1 MTTPQ
6 QFLESFLHERAK
18 AYAEA
23 NTRLAPVHT
32 KYFGEPLL
40 QHARDFLLRDRVEQ
54 VFDEVKQSAASAIV
68 TTREH
73 FRAGDIRMRYHLSA
87 VRESWNIV
95 RIERECFLCRGTGR
109 SEGTACEKCGGEG
122 WYDPREITSSN
133 PALAL
138 DGGIPS
144 L

>member
-6 QFLESFLHERAK
+6 QFLESFLHERAA

-23 NTRLAPVHT
+23 NTRLAPVNT

-73 FRAGDIRMRYHLSA
+73 FRAGAIRMRYHLSA

-95 RIERECFLCRGTGR
+95 RIEWECFLCRGTGR
-109 SEGTACEKCGGEG
+109 SGSTTCEKCGGEG
-122 WYDPREITSSN
+122 WYDPREI
-133 PALAL
+133 AR
-138 DGGIPS
+138 
-144 L
+144 

>member
-6 QFLESFLHERAK
+6 QFLESFLHERAA

-32 KYFGEPLL
+32 KYFDEPLL
-40 QHARDFLLRDRVEQ
+40 QHARDFLLCDSVEQ

-68 TTREH
+68 ITREH
-73 FRAGDIRMRYHLSA
+73 FRAGDIRTRYHLSA
-87 VRESWNIV
+87 VWETWKIV

-109 SEGTACEKCGGEG
+109 LGSTACEKCGGGG
-122 WYDPREITSSN
+122 WYDPGEI
-133 PALAL
+133 AR
-138 DGGIPS
+138 
-144 L
+144 